1 MSRFLP
7 LLTTTSSK
15 AIAFLFE
22 LSDANVQRLYLQK
35 LKKGAAAAFTL
46 CFNGS
51 QANTG
56 FAKPCISMFLLRQ
69 LWKLKRGLM
78 MVLALF
84 YLCSNCGL
92 SVCSS
97 SFVNFVAL
105 THMSIIR
112 KQSLTLNCK
121 VQSSSGSKKNMLL
134 TVAFGLSI
142 GISTA
147 LESAT
152 SLGRYEIL

>member
-1 MSRFLP
+1 MLQRVP
-7 LLTTTSSK
+7 SK
-15 AIAFLFE
+15 YWFCKTMHYVPSPPTLKIGKRPHDGACFI
-22 LSDANVQRLYLQK
+22 LS
-35 LKKGAAAAFTL
+35 
-46 CFNGS
+46 
-51 QANTG
+51 
-56 FAKPCISMFLLRQ
+56 
-69 LWKLKRGLM
+69 
-78 MVLALF
+78 LF
-84 YLCSNCGL
+84 YCGL

-121 VQSSSGSKKNMLL
+121 VQSSSGSKKNMLF